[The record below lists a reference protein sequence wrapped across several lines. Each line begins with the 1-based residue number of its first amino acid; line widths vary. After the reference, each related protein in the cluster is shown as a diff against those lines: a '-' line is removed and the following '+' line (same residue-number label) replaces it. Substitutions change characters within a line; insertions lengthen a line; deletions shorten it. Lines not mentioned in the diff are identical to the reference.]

1 MLPLGRSPKRRSTT
15 HLQPHAVVAD
25 SEVLV
30 DSLDALLVSRAR
42 ELLALALLLRGR
54 ARLGA
59 RVGVGVAALAKGLGF
74 PGWRLG

>member
-1 MLPLGRSPKRRSTT
+1 MLPLGRSPKRGSTT

-30 DSLDALLVSRAR
+30 DRLDALLVSRAR

-54 ARLGA
+54 ARLGV
-59 RVGVGVAALAKGLGF
+59 RVTALVKGLGF

>member
-1 MLPLGRSPKRRSTT
+1 MLPLGRGPKRRSTT

-30 DSLDALLVSRAR
+30 DRLDALLVRRAR

-59 RVGVGVAALAKGLGF
+59 KVGVGVRALAKGLGF